1 MKNLTRMDV
10 LGARKIIWKII
21 RGNKEVIKGSESDS
35 EGFRE
40 LYKRRGLRVN
50 PDKNDVMVL

>member
-21 RGNKEVIKGSESDS
+21 RGNKEVIKGIM
-35 EGFRE
+35 
-40 LYKRRGLRVN
+40 K
-50 PDKNDVMVL
+50 VMIGCFVKLCENKV